1 MRWLVASDSHGEREN
16 LRQAV
21 EKENALSPLDGL
33 LYLGDGLYDL
43 KVVKDLVPVMHSV
56 RGNCDLFGA
65 SDEETVHLSGIPI
78 LLCHGHRW
86 YVKSGTDRL
95 VYRAQELGVRA
106 ALYGHTHKPGCE
118 WAHGILLLN
127 PGAMNMASYAVL
139 TIGPDGGMQAR
150 HHKVI
155 KDIP

>member
-1 MRWLVASDSHGEREN
+1 MSWLVASDSHGDRER
-16 LRQAV
+16 LKLAV
-21 EKENALSPLDGL
+21 DRENALSPLDGL

-43 KVVKDLVPVMHSV
+43 KAVKDLVPVMHSV

-106 ALYGHTHKPGCE
+106 ALYGHTHIAMCE
-118 WAHGILLLN
+118 WAHGVLLLN
-127 PGAMNMASYAVL
+127 PGAMCLGRYAVL
-139 TIGPDGGMQAR
+139 SIGADGGIQAQHR
-150 HHKVI
+150 ALA
-155 KDIP
+155 